1 MIQPPCSHSH
11 TDPILWA
18 LPFGQLEWE
27 ITPPAVQAYITTQH
41 QQIAQFQTQI
51 KQLQTQVETLQGQ
64 VDKTSQT
71 SSKPP
76 SSDSPFSKPKR
87 QRKTSSGQR
96 GGQQGHRGKGPTLLS
111 PTEVRL
117 IEPGPCL
124 CGHGNLVALTPYY
137 THQVIELP
145 PIEMEVHHFILQ
157 QGQCQ
162 GCGRQL
168 KAQVPSDYQ
177 AGYGPRFSALI
188 AELAGMHRTS
198 WRLIQDFCHSVCN
211 IPISLGAVQ
220 KVIQRVSQAIAP
232 HHEAIAALAHQAPVG
247 YIDET
252 PWYCQNALQWLWIM
266 ATDKVA
272 YYRIDPHRS
281 KEAFWAL
288 IEDWQGILVSD
299 GYGVYQDWVHQRQTC
314 LAHLIRS
321 ARGLSQR
328 RDPDIAA
335 CGHTALKE
343 LQRLCH
349 MAHEPPSGGQWQ
361 AWYARFCRLLDRY
374 QERADDAG
382 RLVRRLAR
390 EMASLWVFLRE
401 HGVDPTN
408 NLAERGLRFGVIW
421 RKTSHGTDSD
431 AGNRWVERTLSLRQ
445 TCRQLGQST
454 FGVLVDADTS
464 LFQGR
469 RPNLAWLY

>member
-1 MIQPPCSHSH
+1 
-11 TDPILWA
+11 
-18 LPFGQLEWE
+18 
-27 ITPPAVQAYITTQH
+27 VQAYITTQH

-76 SSDSPFSKPKR
+76 SSDSPFNKPKR

-96 GGQQGHRGKGPTLLS
+96 GGQQGHRGQGPTLLS

-117 IEPGPCL
+117 IEPGPCP

-266 ATDKVA
+266 ATDKIA

-299 GYGVYQDWVHQRQTC
+299 GYGVHQDWVHQRQTC

-454 FGVLVDADTS
+454 FGVLVDAVTS
-464 LFQGR
+464 LFPGTT
-469 RPNLAWLY
+469 LAGGH